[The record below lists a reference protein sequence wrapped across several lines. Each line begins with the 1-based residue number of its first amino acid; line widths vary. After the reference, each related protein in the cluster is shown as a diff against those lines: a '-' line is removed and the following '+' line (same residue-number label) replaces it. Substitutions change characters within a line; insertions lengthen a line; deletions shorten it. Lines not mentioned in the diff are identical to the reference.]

1 MSNLGLNKK
10 VQQKYAKK
18 TVEGE
23 AEGFA
28 YQDLK
33 DELKLLNEAHKNIL
47 KIIYN
52 KQSDDEKDKVNSF
65 EDLLKVD
72 TISDNDKCMTDL
84 IRVFNEFGFEPN
96 CNSFKDFINK
106 QKEIS
111 DSIEKIQ

>member
-1 MSNLGLNKK
+1 MIRK
-10 VQQKYAKK
+10 VRELIRKHAEK

-23 AEGFA
+23 TKRIAC
-28 YQDLK
+28 QDIK
-33 DELKLLNEAHKNIL
+33 EELKQLNDAYKRIL
-47 KIIYN
+47 VIIYN
-52 KQSDDEKDKVNSF
+52 KLSDDEKDKVKSF

-72 TISDNDKCMTDL
+72 NISDNDKCMTDL